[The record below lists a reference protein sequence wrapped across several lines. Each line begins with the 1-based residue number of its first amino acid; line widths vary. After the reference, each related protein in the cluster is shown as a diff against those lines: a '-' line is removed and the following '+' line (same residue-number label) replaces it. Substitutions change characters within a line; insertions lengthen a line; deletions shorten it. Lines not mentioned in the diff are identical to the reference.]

1 MMYRKA
7 WQVLVFV
14 QALKTAAD
22 DNEKK
27 STGVNSQQRSLCI
40 LYQKVQTLQYQRET
54 RTVREV
60 TTYQADGDG
69 WEKELPYKVSFT
81 QA

>member
-7 WQVLVFV
+7 WQVVVFV

-27 STGVNSQQRSLCI
+27 NQLELIHNSDLCAFC
-40 LYQKVQTLQYQRET
+40 T
-54 RTVREV
+54 RR
-60 TTYQADGDG
+60 
-69 WEKELPYKVSFT
+69 
-81 QA
+81 